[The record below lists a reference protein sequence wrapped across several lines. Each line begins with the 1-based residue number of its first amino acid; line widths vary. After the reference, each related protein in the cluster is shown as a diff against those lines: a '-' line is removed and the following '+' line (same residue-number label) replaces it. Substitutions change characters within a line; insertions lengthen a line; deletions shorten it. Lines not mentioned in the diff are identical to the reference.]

1 MMKRTLRALVPNLPS
16 PTIAGAIACI
26 IVVTAIVPALAA
38 GAPPLA
44 AQGPAQG
51 SAQRAAKDENAK
63 RVDALFAPWSA
74 TDSPGCAVAV
84 VRDGRIIYARGYGM
98 ANLDLGVPNTSS
110 TVFNIASMSKQFTAA
125 GVVMLAQAG
134 KLALDDDVRKYVP
147 ELPQYERPVT
157 IRQLLQHTSGIRDF
171 IDLMTLGGRPI
182 DSVYT
187 LDETLRL
194 IARQRALNF
203 APGDRYLYSNSGYIL
218 LLAIVERVSGEKFG
232 RFVEHN
238 IFEPLGM
245 THSRVYDDRSM
256 IVKDRATGYFKRPDG
271 SLGGRMSAWQ
281 IPGDGGVLTTVED
294 LFLWDQ
300 NFYDKK
306 LGGPERGA
314 DLIAQLTKPGTL
326 HDGSPME
333 YGLGL
338 RVETYRGLRLISHSG
353 GIGGFGT
360 QMLRFPDRRFT
371 AISLCNT
378 SEPNTTALTK
388 SIADIYLFD
397 NTPGPP
403 APPVPPTTAAAAS
416 RTLAPA
422 ELARYEGEY
431 WSEDVDA
438 ALTVRARDGRLW
450 IERRDAAPIPLSPQS
465 EGDGAAPGSNEF
477 KAARFTVAF
486 MSGAQTTARPA
497 AKTAAQASA
506 PMTAFTISTTRAN
519 NIRFERR
526 GAAAVSSSARTR

>member
-1 MMKRTLRALVPNLPS
+1 MTRMP
-16 PTIAGAIACI
+16 
-26 IVVTAIVPALAA
+26 TAIVSSLPIVALSLALSV
-38 GAPPLA
+38 APSMAQGRA
-44 AQGPAQG
+44 AQGPV
-51 SAQRAAKDENAK
+51 KDENAT

-84 VRDGRIIYARGYGM
+84 VRDGRIAYSRGYGM
-98 ANLDLGVPNTSS
+98 ANLDLDVANTSS

-125 GVVMLAQAG
+125 SIVMLAQAG

-147 ELPQYERPVT
+147 ELPQYERTIT

-187 LDETLRL
+187 LDKTLRL

-203 APGDRYLYSNSGYIL
+203 APGDRYLYSNSGFIL

-232 RFVEHN
+232 RFVERN

-245 THSRVYDDRSM
+245 KNSRVYDNRSM
-256 IVKDRATGYFKRPDG
+256 IVKRRATGYFKRPNG

-300 NFYDKK
+300 SFYDQK
-306 LGGPERGA
+306 LGGTANGA
-314 DLIAQLTKPGTL
+314 DLIAQLTMPGKL

-353 GIGGFGT
+353 AIGGFGT
-360 QMLRFPDRRFT
+360 QMYRFPERRFS
-371 AISLCNT
+371 AIVLCNT
-378 SEPNTTALTK
+378 SEPNPTVLARGIT
-388 SIADIYLFD
+388 DIYLFD

-403 APPVPPTTAAAAS
+403 LPPATTSAPAPAQTTASASASAA
-416 RTLAPA
+416 TPA
-422 ELARYEGEY
+422 DLARYAGEY
-431 WSEDVDA
+431 WSDEVDA
-438 ALTVRARDGRLW
+438 ALTVRVRDGRLW
-450 IERRDAAPIPLSPQS
+450 LERRDADAIPLNAQAGS
-465 EGDGAAPGSNEF
+465 GDAASATF
-477 KAARFTVAF
+477 SASRFTLKFA
-486 MSGAQTTARPA
+486 SAAATASKA
-497 AKTAAQASA
+497 ASA
-506 PMTAFTISTTRAN
+506 PASELTISTARAN
-519 NIRFERR
+519 NVRFVRR
-526 GAAAVSSSARTR
+526 AAPTTASSGTRTR